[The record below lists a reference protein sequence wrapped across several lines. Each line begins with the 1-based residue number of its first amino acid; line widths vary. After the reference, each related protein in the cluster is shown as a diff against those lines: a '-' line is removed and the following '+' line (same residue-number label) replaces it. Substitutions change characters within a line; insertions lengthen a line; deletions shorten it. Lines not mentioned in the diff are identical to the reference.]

1 MKLINIINIQSEK
14 NYKLLMLVCFSI
26 MLVFTT
32 FQCSHYFGYYLNYQK
47 DVDLYITQFHDPFSY
62 FSIISRESIKLR
74 TLYFIL
80 FLYEIF
86 ISIYIL
92 GAIIVLSFQKN
103 MPRHKLLNLFLNTLV
118 FVLIPF
124 VAYQLMPYTQA
135 IWEAVGDIYT
145 SGGGFLFLVAT
156 LAVIVLPIAH
166 LMNKDK

>member
-1 MKLINIINIQSEK
+1 MKLTNIITIHSESK
-14 NYKLLMLVCFSI
+14 FKLLILTCFSA
-26 MLVFTT
+26 MLGFTI
-32 FQCSHYFGYYLNYQK
+32 FQCLHYFGHYLNYQK

-62 FSIISRESIKLR
+62 FSIIPRESIKLR
-74 TLYFIL
+74 TLYFVL

-86 ISIYIL
+86 ISTYIL

-103 MPRHKLLNLFLNTLV
+103 MQLHKLLNSFLNTLV

-124 VAYQLMPYTQA
+124 VAYQLMPYTKA
-135 IWEAVGDIYT
+135 LWEALWDIYT
-145 SGGGFLFLVAT
+145 SGGGFLLLVAT